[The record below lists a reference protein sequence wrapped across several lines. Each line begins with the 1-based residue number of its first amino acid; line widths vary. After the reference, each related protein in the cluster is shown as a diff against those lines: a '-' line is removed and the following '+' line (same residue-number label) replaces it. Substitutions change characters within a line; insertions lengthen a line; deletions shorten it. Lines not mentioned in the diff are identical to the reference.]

1 MIHEL
6 LHDTCQ
12 DSSLITMAP
21 TSQHILTIEDVV
33 NVFWSANVC
42 DNYENAYNVALAVT
56 NEVGFSLVSGKG
68 RFFARSKEIIKQK
81 LLDYVSSSYL
91 RDMSDADWA
100 RVFNTLRT
108 MFGDVTGSSA
118 VLPNWRTYWLCT
130 SHEAMILGPRF
141 SLHRSSCYWSSYRKS
156 FKQIHGAKG
165 YMMRGLWGD
174 KEASVSDQHLQRIGN
189 ATVRVP
195 IIKNYIQDETPTGN
209 AVRVWVVPLR
219 EDTIAVFNGY
229 KTVVSNKPRIVGSL
243 GAFDFSPATR
253 DNWSSVNGEI
263 CRLVATD
270 LAAHFTNRGAENI
283 VVRHVGKKNKPE
295 DSQAPEGFINQE
307 AFFIVGQSTG
317 EFMSGG
323 YLRGLN
329 IPDNADMITKWWSKC
344 QDSYEYDDTILDVRE
359 GSNDD
364 DEEGNDLDDDG
375 DYDFD
380 VDTRTNSIL
389 RLQRDEDLS
398 PEEEEQVPHNIIE
411 FYEMRDWLSDY
422 RDDQNPDYNTMR
434 NYNTDLLIANGDVT
448 TSEVM
453 AFYRRRELMIDQDAL
468 YEFAHILDNIL
479 EHRVVELEQGESNV

>member
-6 LHDTCQ
+6 LHDTCK
-12 DSSLITMAP
+12 DSSLITMPP

-42 DNYENAYNVALAVT
+42 DTYENAYNVAMAVT

-81 LLDYVSSSYL
+81 LLTYVSGSYL
-91 RDMSDADWA
+91 RDMSDADWT

-108 MFGDVTGSSA
+108 MFGEVTGSSA
-118 VLPNWRTYWLCT
+118 ILPNWRTYWLCT

-174 KEASVSDQHLQRIGN
+174 KEASMSDEHLQRIGN

-209 AVRVWVVPLR
+209 AVRVWIVPLR

-229 KTVVSNKPRIVGSL
+229 KTVVSNKPRVVGSL

-270 LAAHFTNRGAENI
+270 LAVHFTNLGAENI

-317 EFMSGG
+317 EFMSRG
-323 YLRGLN
+323 YSRGLN

-344 QDSYEYDDTILDVRE
+344 QDSYEYNDSILDVRE

-364 DEEGNDLDDDG
+364 DDDGEGNDNDDD
-375 DYDFD
+375 YDPD
-380 VDTRTNSIL
+380 ADTRMNSIL
-389 RLQRDEDLS
+389 RLQRDEDLA
-398 PEEEEQVPHNIIE
+398 PEEEEQIPENVID
-411 FYEMRDWLSDY
+411 FYEMRDWLQDY
-422 RDDQNPDYNTMR
+422 RDEQVPDYTTLR
-434 NYNTDLLIANGDVT
+434 NENTDLLIANGDVT
-448 TSEVM
+448 TAEVM
-453 AFYRRRELMIDQDAL
+453 RFYGRIALGFQDELYMFSD
-468 YEFAHILDNIL
+468 ILDNIL
-479 EHRVVELEQGESNV
+479 EHRLVELEQGESNV